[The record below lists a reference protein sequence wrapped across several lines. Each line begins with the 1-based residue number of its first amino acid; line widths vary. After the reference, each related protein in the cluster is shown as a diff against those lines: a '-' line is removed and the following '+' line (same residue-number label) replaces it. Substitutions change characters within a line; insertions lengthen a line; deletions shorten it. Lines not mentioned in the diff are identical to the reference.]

1 MAEGKRNIIHQL
13 LEEYDIRIVEGH
25 SGCPEGSA
33 ETIREMMEAEISWER
48 VSERKPTTE
57 QTTK

>member
-1 MAEGKRNIIHQL
+1 M
-13 LEEYDIRIVEGH
+13 VEGH

-48 VSERKPTTE
+48 ARIERMAAGKFHE
-57 QTTK
+57 KFSFQKLLSDV